1 MSDKKESIV
10 YYVVAAV
17 SIFVLIS
24 YGTSRDIPPIVGF
37 LIAGVSTYILYPNE
51 TIALSVA
58 LIVSAILRKTRREGY
73 EGEEEEEEE
82 EDIDEPMTN
91 DLMLNDD
98 SDEPMTVEPMNAG
111 KKNKNKNKK
120 NKKAKR
126 NNISGNTEKNGNR
139 DGFALTPADFTPSN
153 PSPNA
158 PPPSTQDMDKL
169 SGMIDKTLK
178 LVEMLPEGFL
188 NNAPK

>member
-73 EGEEEEEEE
+73 EDDDDDEDE

-91 DLMLNDD
+91 EPTNDLLND
-98 SDEPMTVEPMNAG
+98 SDEPMTVEPMKG
-111 KKNKNKNKK
+111 RKKRKKNRNGKIRGKDKMDKK
-120 NKKAKR
+120 GEPF
-126 NNISGNTEKNGNR
+126 S
-139 DGFALTPADFTPSN
+139 LTPADFTPSN

-169 SGMIDKTLK
+169 SGMIDKTMK